1 MMKKANIG
9 LLLTLTLL
17 LVGFSSC
24 REQSKSAKVIF
35 NEIQTLNEGGIQD
48 DYGQNV
54 GWIELFNKSYGIV
67 NIQGYT
73 LKVTQGGTEYSYSIP
88 KGDVGT
94 IIQPRQFKVFFADGK
109 SDRGTF
115 HTSFTLDPTKEI
127 TFELIDN
134 SGNKVDTAVL
144 PAGKLGVGQSW
155 GLEKDEYGYY
165 ESWEVK
171 DGSKA
176 KPVTPGANNHENTSS
191 SKSEKFKTQDSI
203 GIGMAISAMC
213 VVFSCLL
220 LLWIAFKLTGIA
232 SMKLDEKNKKKAEKP
247 AAAAPAAAKEAET
260 KADDKQEEVY
270 AAIFMALHEMQSDV
284 HDIEDMVLT
293 ISQEESPWRSKALTL
308 RKLPGRK

>member
-9 LLLTLTLL
+9 LLLTLMLIM
-17 LVGFSSC
+17 VGFSSC
-24 REQSKSAKVIF
+24 REQSKSAKIVF

-48 DYGQNV
+48 EYGQSV

-73 LKVTQGGTEYSYSIP
+73 IKVTQGGNEYSYSIP
-88 KGDVGT
+88 KGDVNT
-94 IIQPRQFKVFFADGK
+94 IMQPRQFVVFFADGK
-109 SDRGTF
+109 TDRGTF

-127 TFELIDN
+127 TFELYDN
-134 SGNKVDTAVL
+134 AQKFVDKAVL

-171 DGSKA
+171 GGSKA
-176 KPVTPGANNHENTSS
+176 KPVTPNANNHENTSS
-191 SKSEKFKTQDSI
+191 SKSEKFATQDSI
-203 GIGMAISAMC
+203 GIGMAISAMT

-232 SMKLDEKNKKKAEKP
+232 SMKLDERNKKKAEKP
-247 AAAAPAAAKEAET
+247 AAAQAAKPAEK

-284 HDIEDMVLT
+284 HDVEDMVLT
-293 ISQEESPWRSKALTL
+293 INQDESPWRSKALTL
-308 RKLPGRK
+308 RKSPSRK